1 MNTTITDILN
11 ETKTVLNEFKFLS
24 KILSSAFI
32 FTSVSYRHSQIEY
45 QSNRRLN
52 KNHHLN
58 QQTLFQIHQLQ
69 LNHSIRLMAFHLIL
83 KMCLKVHY
91 S

>member
-1 MNTTITDILN
+1 M
-11 ETKTVLNEFKFLS
+11 
-24 KILSSAFI
+24 FI
-32 FTSVSYRHSQIEY
+32 RHSQIEY

-58 QQTLFQIHQLQ
+58 QQKFFQIHQLQ

-83 KMCLKVHY
+83 KYVLEGLTLVHHFE
-91 S
+91 